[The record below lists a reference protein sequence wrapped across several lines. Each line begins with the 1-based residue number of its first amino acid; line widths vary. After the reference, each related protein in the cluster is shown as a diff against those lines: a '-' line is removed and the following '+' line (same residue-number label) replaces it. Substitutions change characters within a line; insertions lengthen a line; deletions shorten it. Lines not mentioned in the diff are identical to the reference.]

1 LHDALSRE
9 AKLRNTQYWNALY
22 ELMSPLENL
31 DKDVLGNVSIS
42 CSKGKKDLPANKRIS
57 GNIPYQGANGIVD
70 YIDSY
75 THEGEYLLIAR
86 IGAPSL
92 SPYSIRKYAGRFWAT
107 SNVHILKVKETYNLQ
122 FLFHYLRS
130 LDFTPYIN
138 NPNSRTCLNEGSL
151 LSIPVPKISLEEQK
165 RIAHILDTILELKE
179 TVEQEVELRRKQF
192 EYYKYWLL
200 NPEGK
205 LETMP

>member
-1 LHDALSRE
+1 SRE